1 MLCLAIG
8 LGVLGAIAFAKHRRH
23 CRHGGG
29 WHHHHRHHHG
39 ARGRRRWFMFH
50 TLERLDAS
58 PAQERALVAELDQ
71 LEERL
76 RTARGNLAAL
86 RPVLADAM
94 RSRELDATALTGLE
108 AGFDTVVADA
118 RGAITDTL
126 RRVHA
131 LLDDR
136 QRATLADLVGGGWRG
151 AAGGPYRA

>member
-1 MLCLAIG
+1 MLCLAVG
-8 LGVLGAIAFAKHRRH
+8 LGILGALAFAKHRRH
-23 CRHGGG
+23 CRHGGFYR
-29 WHHHHRHHHG
+29 HHHHGR
-39 ARGRRRWFMFH
+39 RGRRRWFMFH

-136 QRATLADLVGGGWRG
+136 QRATLAELVGGGGWRG
-151 AAGGPYRA
+151 GAGPYRA